1 MITLLAWLADGT
13 PTPSPSPAL
22 NEDLVTPG
30 IVGFVV
36 TFFIAVAT
44 VLLVIDM
51 TRRIRRVRYRAEV
64 QEQLEA
70 EEREGAEGGKAGK
83 PGKAK
88 PAPED

>member
-1 MITLLAWLADGT
+1 MITLLAWLADVT

-44 VLLVIDM
+44 VL
-51 TRRIRRVRYRAEV
+51 RRVRYRAEV

-70 EEREGAEGGKAGK
+70 EEREAAEGGKAGK
-83 PGKAK
+83 PGKAT

>member
-1 MITLLAWLADGT
+1 MITLFAWLADVT

-30 IVGFVV
+30 VVGFVV
-36 TFFIAVAT
+36 TFLIAVAT
-44 VLLVIDM
+44 LLLVIDM

-64 QEQLEA
+64 QEQLDA
-70 EEREGAEGGKAGK
+70 EQARADGSPEGKAT
-83 PGKAK
+83 